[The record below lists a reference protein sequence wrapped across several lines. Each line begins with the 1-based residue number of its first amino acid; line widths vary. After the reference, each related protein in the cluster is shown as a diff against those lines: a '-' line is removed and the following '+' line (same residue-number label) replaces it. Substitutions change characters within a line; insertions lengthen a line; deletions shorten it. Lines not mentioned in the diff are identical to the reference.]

1 MIPPQILQWQSTV
14 TQRKRL
20 VPGLL
25 LACAILSPRGVS
37 LLSARPDVDAW
48 AEQTSTAKAPLHA
61 LRGVVKAVSGTSMTV
76 TRSARHPGDVVFVL
90 NAATVRAA
98 EIAPG
103 AVVSVRYQI
112 VGATFVATAVAVRAP
127 ARRPAGASSA
137 P

>member
-1 MIPPQILQWQSTV
+1 MTPRDGFV
-14 TQRKRL
+14 

-25 LACAILSPRGVS
+25 LVCAILSPQGVS
-37 LLSARPDVDAW
+37 RLSARPEVDETV
-48 AEQTSTAKAPLHA
+48 EQASTEKAPLHA

-76 TRSARHPGDVVFVL
+76 TRSTTRPGDVVFVL
-90 NAATVRAA
+90 NAATSRAG

-112 VGATFVATAVAVRAP
+112 VGRTFVATAVAVRAP
-127 ARRPAGASSA
+127 HPG